1 MKQVKAAGIPS
12 IRPEMFKGE
21 SAPAFPFHY
30 GNESESY
37 TFYRLPKIL
46 FRKKLFGRLSN
57 DAILL
62 YGIFLD
68 RMELSR
74 RNGWFDEE
82 GRVFIY
88 FPVQSIMSILRC
100 GNKKVS
106 QLLAELDDKTGI
118 GLITRTHQGLG
129 KPDRI
134 YVHRCAVP
142 ELPVLKSPVARKEN
156 SGDPLDFHPAAGG
169 IPAASSEV
177 SKEHSRECEK
187 DMAGKVE
194 KTSLAM
200 SKAHTNDTENK
211 KTERRNIYSINSCSG
226 SPEEAGQQDTCTTD
240 QHCIMNNGFESADGQ
255 ITNPDGYDRSDG
267 DLLLEEFHQYR
278 DYFEEACCFEY
289 LLKNNPALH
298 ETIDGIMDILAETCC
313 SRKPLIRIGGEDKP
327 GQIVRSRLMK
337 LDSSHIQYV
346 LDSMNDNTTQIR
358 NIRQYLLTSL
368 YNAPVTIESYYRAQ
382 ANYEMY
388 GRGG

>member
-1 MKQVKAAGIPS
+1 MKQAKAAGMHS

-21 SAPAFPFHY
+21 GAPAFPFHY

-46 FRKKLFGRLSN
+46 FREKLFGRLSN

-82 GRVFIY
+82 GKVFIY

-106 QLLAELDDKTGI
+106 QLLAELDDRTGI

-134 YVHRCAVP
+134 YVHRCTVP
-142 ELPVLKSPVARKEN
+142 ELPVLNSLGARKEN
-156 SGDPLDFHPAAGG
+156 SGGSLDFRPAAGG
-169 IPAASSEV
+169 ISAASSDV
-177 SKEHSRECEK
+177 SKGHARKCEK
-187 DMAGKVE
+187 DTAGSVE
-194 KTSLAM
+194 RTSSAM

-211 KTERRNIYSINSCSG
+211 KTERRNIYSISSGSG
-226 SPEEAGQQDTCTTD
+226 SPEEAGQQDTCPMD
-240 QHCIMNNGFESADGQ
+240 QHCIMNNGFESAACQ
-255 ITNPDGYDRSDG
+255 ISDPDGYDGSDG
-267 DLLLEEFHQYR
+267 NLLLAEFHQYR
-278 DYFEEACCFEY
+278 DYFEQACCFEY
-289 LLKNNPALH
+289 LLKNNPNLH
-298 ETIDGIMDILAETCC
+298 ETIDGILDILAETCC
-313 SRKPLIRIGGEDKP
+313 SRKQLIRVGGEDKP